1 MEAAMVL
8 MTWLGALL
16 IVGGVLYMAGAAIF
30 RGRLSDPHTT
40 PAGVRTLEPP
50 RRGLRFLG
58 MGTNWPGVLL
68 VGIGVILMFI
78 GTFTS

>member
-1 MEAAMVL
+1 MAM

-58 MGTNWPGVLL
+58 LGANWPGLVL
-68 VGIGVILMFI
+68 VAIGVIMMFS
-78 GTFTS
+78 GSY

>member
-1 MEAAMVL
+1 MV
-8 MTWLGALL
+8 MTTWLGALL

-40 PAGVRTLEPP
+40 PAGVRTLEPS

-58 MGTNWPGVLL
+58 LGTNWPGLL
-68 VGIGVILMFI
+68 LIAIGVVLMFS
-78 GTFTS
+78 GAFN

>member
-1 MEAAMVL
+1 MAM

-58 MGTNWPGVLL
+58 LGANWPGLVLI
-68 VGIGVILMFI
+68 VIGVIMMFS
-78 GTFTS
+78 GSY

>member
-1 MEAAMVL
+1 MVM
-8 MTWLGALL
+8 MTWLGVLL

-40 PAGVRTLEPP
+40 PAGIRTLEPS

-58 MGTNWPGVLL
+58 VGLNWPGLL
-68 VGIGVILMFI
+68 LIAAGVVALFVG
-78 GTFTS
+78 SY